1 MEPSDQD
8 NPQIHFKQI
17 NSGNVLAVCDLNK
30 TLPANQRR
38 MVADNA
44 RSIAQ
49 ASCSENSWVRAI
61 YADDMLIGFI
71 MVHFGSDFEDGIDCP
86 GAFLW
91 RLMIAYPF
99 QGKGYGN
106 KAISRL
112 MNELKARGYRELYTS
127 CGLGEASPEGFYIRI
142 GFTPTGEYYGDEI
155 ELVYRF
161 K

>member
-1 MEPSDQD
+1 MKPTDQD
-8 NPQIHFKQI
+8 SPQIHFKQI
-17 NSGNVLAVCDLNK
+17 NSGNVLDVCDLSE
-30 TLPANQRR
+30 TLSSDQRK

-49 ASCSENSWVRAI
+49 ASCSKNSWIRAI
-61 YADDMLIGFI
+61 YADETPVGFI

-99 QGKGYGN
+99 QGMGYGH
-106 KAISRL
+106 KALIRL
-112 MNELKARGYRELYTS
+112 INELKAKGYQELYTS
-127 CGLGEASPEGFYIRI
+127 CGLGEASPESFYKRL

-161 K
+161 N